1 MITRVKGS
9 YVIGYNGADH
19 EIIRDGEVV
28 YENDTII
35 YVGKHYEGE
44 VSKTEDAG
52 NAVIMPGFID
62 LNALG
67 ILTMIFSTRRL
78 SAISGAA

>member
-9 YVIGYNGADH
+9 YVIGYNGVDH

-35 YVGKHYEGE
+35 YVGKHYEGG
-44 VSKTEDAG
+44 SQQDRG
-52 NAVIMPGFID
+52 C
-62 LNALG
+62 
-67 ILTMIFSTRRL
+67 R
-78 SAISGAA
+78 

>member
-52 NAVIMPGFID
+52 NAVHNQLCVRIKGFEG
-62 LNALG
+62 LLLCCHHLMSALLK
-67 ILTMIFSTRRL
+67 ILL
-78 SAISGAA
+78 

>member
-44 VSKTEDAG
+44 VSRQRMQ
-52 NAVIMPGFID
+52 VMPSSCLD
-62 LNALG
+62 L
-67 ILTMIFSTRRL
+67 LT
-78 SAISGAA
+78 

>member
-28 YENDTII
+28 YENDTSI

-44 VSKTEDAG
+44 VSKTEEIGRA
-52 NAVIMPGFID
+52 
-62 LNALG
+62 
-67 ILTMIFSTRRL
+67 S
-78 SAISGAA
+78 